1 MGTLHPKEQVELN
14 MSYIKFA
21 GPIIDESMAE
31 AVKQTLLSHWLTSG
45 PQVQAFEKAL
55 SAYHGGRPTRVFT
68 SATAAMEVAFHI
80 CSIGSAAGGNAND
93 EVITSAMTFFSVG
106 NMIEKV
112 GAKTV
117 FVDCD
122 LKTRNINLDQVE
134 RAITANTK
142 AIVPTHFSGL
152 PCEMDRLYVIAQK
165 YKLRVIEDAALAI
178 GSSWKGAKI
187 GAFGDISTFSFHP
200 NKNMTTIEGGA
211 AMFASEA
218 EAKRAEVLRFHG
230 ISRLADGTRDV
241 EVAGGKFNMSD
252 VSARLGLEQLK
263 HLDAWNAHRRTLVR
277 HYFATLTP
285 LAVSL
290 AIDLPA
296 PAWPG
301 EDEGHSW
308 NMFCVLLPLA
318 QMTITRK
325 QFMETMHAQNIGIG
339 VSYEAMHL
347 TTLFRGKGH
356 REGEFPNAER
366 ISRETVTLPL
376 HAGMTTADIDRV
388 CKTLVE
394 VLHAHQRKAA

>member
-1 MGTLHPKEQVELN
+1 MN
-14 MSYIKFA
+14 YIKFA

-31 AVKQTLLSHWLTSG
+31 AVKQQMLSHWLTSG
-45 PQVQAFEKAL
+45 PQVLAFEKAL
-55 SAYHGGRPTRVFT
+55 SAYHGARPTRVFT
-68 SATAAMEVAFHI
+68 SATAAMEVAFHV
-80 CSIGSAAGGNAND
+80 CGIGAAAGGSASD

-112 GAKTV
+112 GARTI

-122 LKTRNINLDQVE
+122 AKTRNINLDQVE

-152 PCEMDRLYVIAQK
+152 PCEMDRLYAIAQK
-165 YKLRVIEDAALAI
+165 HKLRVIEDAALAI

-187 GAFGDISTFSFHP
+187 GAFGDIATFSFHP

-211 AMFASEA
+211 AIFTSEA

-241 EVAGGKFNMSD
+241 DVAAGKFNMSD

-263 HLDAWNAHRRTLVR
+263 HLDAWNEHRRALVR

-285 LAVSL
+285 LAAAL
-290 AIDLPA
+290 GIDLPA
-296 PAWPG
+296 TAWPG
-301 EDEGHSW
+301 EDEEKGHSW
-308 NMFCVLLPLA
+308 NMFCILLPLS
-318 QMTITRK
+318 QLTISRK
-325 QFMETMHAQNIGIG
+325 QFIEAMHAQHIGIG

-347 TTLFRGKGH
+347 STLFRRKGH

-366 ISRETVTLPL
+366 ISRETATLPL
-376 HAGMTTADIDRV
+376 HAGMTIADVGRV
-388 CKTLVE
+388 CNTLNE
-394 VLHAHQRKAA
+394 VLRAHQRKAA